1 MTITPIRAV
10 AQPAE
15 TILPASMV
23 ERVTL
28 ILDLFD
34 SPYERLALDDIVRA
48 TGLPRSTAHRILEQL
63 ISLDWLSHTRFGYGL
78 GRRATRLVGVGSDHT
93 PLRAAAAPL
102 LHALALRS
110 GLVVHLAV
118 LEHDEVLYLDK
129 VGGRG
134 ASTIASRV
142 GGRAPAHCTAL
153 GKAMLAWLDPEHI
166 DATMRGPL
174 PRRTDRSIDSLE
186 VLHGQLAVVRRRNGV
201 AFERGECVA
210 GVDCVAVAVRDE
222 SGPVGALSLVASD
235 GAPLERFAP
244 LLIDAARRVTADL
257 FGLRASAGRVRRL
270 PNEPRW
276 ASSAALAEGTG

>member
-1 MTITPIRAV
+1 MTITPIHPVTQDAD
-10 AQPAE
+10 PH
-15 TILPASMV
+15 LPSSMV

-48 TGLPRSTAHRILEQL
+48 TGLPRSTSHRILEQL
-63 ISLDWLSHTRFGYGL
+63 ISLEWLSHTRYGYGL

-129 VGGRG
+129 VGGQG
-134 ASTIASRV
+134 AATIASRV

-153 GKAMLAWLDPEHI
+153 GKAMLAWHDPEHV
-166 DATMRGPL
+166 DAVMGRSL
-174 PRRTDRSIDSLE
+174 VRRTDRSIDSLD
-186 VLHGQLAVVRRRNGV
+186 VLHGQLAAVRRRNGV

-210 GVDCVAVAVRDE
+210 GVDCVAVAVRDDC
-222 SGPVGALSLVASD
+222 GPVAAVSLVAPE
-235 GAPLERFAP
+235 GTELERFAP
-244 LLIDAARRVTADL
+244 LVLEAVKRVTADL
-257 FGLRASAGRVRRL
+257 FGGRVSSGRVRRL
-270 PNEPRW
+270 PSEPRW
-276 ASSAALAEGTG
+276 ASTPMLAESTG